1 MVLQGVEFDGAY
13 ALSISEALG
22 CLQEARAT
30 GGRGPAGSW
39 AEFVDDNFNPVIPS

>member
-22 CLQEARAT
+22 CLQEA
-30 GGRGPAGSW
+30 GSW
-39 AEFVDDNFNPVIPS
+39 AEFVDDN